1 MTLRVVVLGA
11 SGFVGSAV
19 FEVLR
24 SQGHSVVALRAP
36 RILPV
41 DEARARDALDEHA
54 GAVDDLIAQFRG
66 ADTVVNAAGNPDASN
81 ADVAALIAANGV
93 LPGVVGRAVRRAE
106 VPRYVHVSSAVV
118 QGRRPQLDQSSELDP
133 FSAYSRTKAVGE
145 QLALEEAPQQSVIYR
160 PPSVHAIDR
169 RVTQM
174 IGRIA
179 RSPLATVA
187 KPGSSPSPQALI
199 TNVASAVAYLATT
212 DHHPLPIVAHPSE
225 GITTAGLM
233 AELGGKPPREI
244 PCALAKVVVAAL
256 NAGGKAN
263 TRLAADARRIE
274 LLWFGQGQASSW
286 LTEAGWT
293 PPEGRSAWQDLGR
306 QLAAARTY
314 HA

>member
-36 RILPV
+36 RIFPV
-41 DEARARDALDEHA
+41 DEARARDALGEHA
-54 GAVDDLIAQFRG
+54 AVVDDLIAQFRG
-66 ADTVVNAAGNPDASN
+66 ANTVVNAAGSPNSGASN

-106 VPRYVHVSSAVV
+106 VPRYVHVSSAAV
-118 QGRRPQLDQSSELDP
+118 QGRRPQLDQSSECDP

-145 QLALEEAPQQSVIYR
+145 QLALEEAPQQSVVYR

-212 DHHPLPIVAHPSE
+212 DQHPLPIVAHPSE

-233 AELGGKPPREI
+233 ADLGGKPPREV
-244 PCALAKVVVAAL
+244 PRALAKVVVAAL
-256 NAGGKAN
+256 NAGSKAN
-263 TRLAADARRIE
+263 MRLAADARRVE
-274 LLWFGQGQASSW
+274 LLWFGQSQANSW

-306 QLAAARTY
+306 QLAAAHT
-314 HA
+314 